1 MHRAPWPDPQPL
13 RALGGP
19 GRAGEDEGEL
29 VLDAASAAI
38 GAVRKAKSQARLP
51 MRASAARLVVTAPAP
66 YLAAL
71 AQVSRDVQAAG
82 TVTEV
87 ELRPG
92 ASEEPVYEVTI

>member
-1 MHRAPWPDPQPL
+1 
-13 RALGGP
+13 
-19 GRAGEDEGEL
+19 
-29 VLDAASAAI
+29 
-38 GAVRKAKSQARLP
+38 

-82 TVTEV
+82 TVAEV

-92 ASEEPVYEVTI
+92 AGEEPVHEVTI

>member
-1 MHRAPWPDPQPL
+1 
-13 RALGGP
+13 
-19 GRAGEDEGEL
+19 
-29 VLDAASAAI
+29 
-38 GAVRKAKSQARLP
+38 

-82 TVTEV
+82 AVTEM

-92 ASEEPVYEVTI
+92 AGQEPAHEVTI